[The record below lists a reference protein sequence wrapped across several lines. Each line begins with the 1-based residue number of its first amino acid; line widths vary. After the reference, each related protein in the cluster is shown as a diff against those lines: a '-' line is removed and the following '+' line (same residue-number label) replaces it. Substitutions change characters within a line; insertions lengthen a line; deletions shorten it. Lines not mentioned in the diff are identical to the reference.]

1 MMAVNEIVMPV
12 ISYSFGVVDWLE
24 GELKDMDVKIRKL
37 LNMHGMM
44 VATSDVDRIYT
55 RRASGGRGLQSVWDS
70 FQACICRLAHYICQ
84 SESEVMKICAD
95 VDSKALFSIT
105 KRAAKYSAKV
115 TVKLPEQFD
124 CYDLLKQARIVASQT
139 RDGLLENRL
148 QAWKVKP
155 QHGAYLRQLDTKN
168 LDPIMSIAWLNGCF
182 LDPHTES
189 YLCAAQELALFT
201 RYHECHLLRLREDD
215 LCRICRKEPESI
227 YHLLAGCDCL
237 AKREYFARHN
247 SVCKYV
253 HFTLM
258 KEYAFPCAP
267 NWYVHEP
274 VEVVRSQNVE
284 IIYDQFI
291 ATDRPIGANRP
302 DILVR
307 DKGNVYLGL
316 MIKLIGP

>member
-1 MMAVNEIVMPV
+1 MAVNQIVIPV
-12 ISYSFGVVDWLE
+12 ISYSFGIVDWLE
-24 GELKDMDVKIRKL
+24 GELKDLDIKIRKL
-37 LNMHGMM
+37 LNMHGML
-44 VATSDVDRIYT
+44 VATSDVDRIYAP
-55 RRASGGRGLQSVWDS
+55 RASGGRGLQSIWDS
-70 FQACICRLAHYICQ
+70 FQACMCRLAHYISQ

-95 VDSKALFSIT
+95 VDSKTLFSIT
-105 KRAAKYSAKV
+105 KRAAKYSARV
-115 TVKLPEQFD
+115 TIKLPEQFD
-124 CYDLLKQARIVASQT
+124 TYDILQQARIVAGKT
-139 RDGLLENRL
+139 RDALLDSRL

-168 LDPIMSIAWLNGCF
+168 LDPVKSVAWLNGCF

-201 RYHECHLLRLREDD
+201 RYHECHILRLREDD

-227 YHLLAGCDCL
+227 YHILAGCDCL

-253 HFTLM
+253 HFVLM

-291 ATDRPIGANRP
+291 TTDRPIGANRP

-307 DKGNVYLGL
+307 D
-316 MIKLIGP
+316 